1 MRQQGRLRQFA
12 HGVSLPFHIARALL
26 ADSAARSRY
35 LRVGMMQTMVALALA
50 LTCMGSA
57 KKAASAVDDRRD
69 AAVEAEVSRVIQ
81 AAAHSLA
88 EDKAK
93 DVDPE
98 VMERLRER
106 RRRRIA
112 RERAKQEAAAGR
124 LAGDETSAPV
134 DGDESSGEQAEPAP
148 GDEEAASEREQGSGT
163 SAPTHFVKKP
173 GSTPPAGTSETA
185 SEEEPAKRGDEPRAS
200 ERQDRASRKRATAQ
214 PTKTTDERPAA
225 EAPAQTAE
233 KHAAATRPTEP
244 TGDLSTSEKRT
255 VATKPA
261 EPTSDRATSE
271 KHAAATRPAEPTGE
285 HSVSQNAAREAQ
297 APASTRLAETAIP
310 GTPPTGS
317 DAIDDAIEA
326 PESTE
331 AVLDDVDSLPPDVR
345 ESLKAASAAMKQ
357 ALDAEAARDKTLE
370 HRVRDVEAAA
380 SGQSDGGPSF
390 AGALGALIADAIA
403 TEVKQSAAGEQAD
416 GGVAGV
422 PSSSKP
428 RKKVQPPPPEPEP
441 EPEEEDALPFLSF
454 KGFSLIGLP
463 FWIALFAAMQLA
475 QWVIIALSRD
485 YHDVISRDASLLTRI
500 EPEDEAFT
508 PHVRL
513 NVQWLRK
520 KVQRRVRAMILF
532 AVGVPATVFIV
543 SPLFCTGLSSPLIT
557 VITSLWGAWW
567 LMVFT
572 AAKSCRAW
580 DEVEGRRPP
589 WFLRAWTV
597 LTTRVPGLRWG
608 MLQRYGAMWTRRT
621 SEVYAPVASVERHP
635 WAYAG
640 LSLVRFVGSFAPLK
654 FFVRPLIPVASA
666 HILQH
671 ERARRLPP
679 ASTGQDHPAKDS

>member
-12 HGVSLPFHIARALL
+12 HGMSLPFHIARALL

-35 LRVGMMQTMVALALA
+35 LRVGMMQTLVALALS

-57 KKAASAVDDRRD
+57 KKAANAVDERRD

-81 AAAHSLA
+81 AAAHAMA

-112 RERAKQEAAAGR
+112 ARERAKQEAAAGPQ
-124 LAGDETSAPV
+124 AGDEASAPRGTAGGTAGTAV
-134 DGDESSGEQAEPAP
+134 AGTEAAEQGDGEESEEEQATAP
-148 GDEEAASEREQGSGT
+148 GDEEGAAEQEQASGT
-163 SAPTHFVKKP
+163 PAPTHFAKKP

-185 SEEEPAKRGDEPRAS
+185 SAEQSAKAGDQTRTS
-200 ERQDRASRKRATAQ
+200 ERQEPGSESKAKTSEKLAAAAQRAERRDARTASENPGQTPEKLAAATQ
-214 PTKTTDERPAA
+214 PSEPTDERSASEDEAA
-225 EAPAQTAE
+225 
-233 KHAAATRPTEP
+233 
-244 TGDLSTSEKRT
+244 D
-255 VATKPA
+255 
-261 EPTSDRATSE
+261 
-271 KHAAATRPAEPTGE
+271 
-285 HSVSQNAAREAQ
+285 AQ
-297 APASTRLAETAIP
+297 APAATRRAETAIP
-310 GTPPTGS
+310 GKPPTGS
-317 DAIDDAIEA
+317 DAIEDDTLKA

-357 ALDAEAARDKTLE
+357 AVEAEAARDKALE
-370 HRVRDVEAAA
+370 QRVRDVEAAA
-380 SGQSDGGPSF
+380 SGQSDGGPSL
-390 AGALGALIADAIA
+390 ASALGALIADAVT
-403 TEVKQSAAGEQAD
+403 TELKQSAAEEQAD
-416 GGVAGV
+416 GGIAGA

-428 RKKVQPPPPEPEP
+428 QEKVEPPPQ
-441 EPEEEDALPFLSF
+441 EEEDALPFLSY
-454 KGFSLIGLP
+454 KGFSLLSLP

-520 KVQRRVRAMILF
+520 KVQRRVRAMLLF
-532 AVGVPATVFIV
+532 AVGVPAAVFVV
-543 SPLFCTGLSSPLIT
+543 SPLFCTGLSGPLIT
-557 VITSLWGAWW
+557 AITSLWGMWW

-589 WFLRAWTV
+589 WFLRAWTT

-608 MLQRYGAMWTRRT
+608 ILQRYGAMWTQRT

-671 ERARRLPP
+671 ERTRRLTHTSPD
-679 ASTGQDHPAKDS
+679 QDHPAKDS

>member
-1 MRQQGRLRQFA
+1 MGQQGRLRQFA
-12 HGVSLPFHIARALL
+12 HGMSLPFHIARALL

-57 KKAASAVDDRRD
+57 KKAANAVDERRD

-81 AAAHSLA
+81 AAAHAMA

-112 RERAKQEAAAGR
+112 AREREKQEASAGPQ
-124 LAGDETSAPV
+124 AGEETSVARGTAV
-134 DGDESSGEQAEPAP
+134 AEAEAAEQGDGDEPTEAQAAP
-148 GDEEAASEREQGSGT
+148 GDEEEAAGQEQASGT
-163 SAPTHFVKKP
+163 VAPTHVAKKP
-173 GSTPPAGTSETA
+173 GSTSSAGTTEA
-185 SEEEPAKRGDEPRAS
+185 DSEEQS
-200 ERQDRASRKRATAQ
+200 
-214 PTKTTDERPAA
+214 
-225 EAPAQTAE
+225 
-233 KHAAATRPTEP
+233 
-244 TGDLSTSEKRT
+244 
-255 VATKPA
+255 
-261 EPTSDRATSE
+261 
-271 KHAAATRPAEPTGE
+271 
-285 HSVSQNAAREAQ
+285 ARDSQ
-297 APASTRLAETAIP
+297 APAGARLAETAIP

-317 DAIDDAIEA
+317 GAIADDPQKA

-357 ALDAEAARDKTLE
+357 AMEAEAARDKALE
-370 HRVRDVEAAA
+370 QRARDVEAAA
-380 SGQSDGGPSF
+380 SGQGDGGPSL
-390 AGALGALIADAIA
+390 ASALGALIAEAIT
-403 TEVKQSAAGEQAD
+403 TEVQQGGAEEQAE
-416 GGVAGV
+416 GGVAGA

-428 RKKVQPPPPEPEP
+428 QEKVEPSPP
-441 EPEEEDALPFLSF
+441 EEDALPFLSY
-454 KGFSLIGLP
+454 KGFSLLSLP

-520 KVQRRVRAMILF
+520 KVQRRVRAMLLF
-532 AVGVPATVFIV
+532 AVGVPAAVFV
-543 SPLFCTGLSSPLIT
+543 ASPLFCTGLSGPLLT
-557 VITSLWGAWW
+557 AITSLWGMWW

-580 DEVEGRRPP
+580 DEVAGQRPP
-589 WFLRAWTV
+589 WFLRAWTT

-608 MLQRYGAMWTRRT
+608 ILQRYGAMWTQRT

-671 ERARRLPP
+671 ERTRRLAATSPD
-679 ASTGQDHPAKDS
+679 QDHPAKDS

>member
-1 MRQQGRLRQFA
+1 MGQQGRLRQFA
-12 HGVSLPFHIARALL
+12 HGMSLPFHIARALL

-57 KKAASAVDDRRD
+57 KKAANAVDERRD

-81 AAAHSLA
+81 AAAHAMA

-112 RERAKQEAAAGR
+112 AREREKQEASAGPQ
-124 LAGDETSAPV
+124 AGEETSVARGTAV
-134 DGDESSGEQAEPAP
+134 AEAEAAEQGDGDEPAEAQAAP
-148 GDEEAASEREQGSGT
+148 GDEEAAAEQEQGSGT
-163 SAPTHFVKKP
+163 VAPTHFAKKP
-173 GSTPPAGTSETA
+173 GSMSSAGTTETA
-185 SEEEPAKRGDEPRAS
+185 SAEKSAKPGDETRGG
-200 ERQDRASRKRATAQ
+200 ERQ
-214 PTKTTDERPAA
+214 
-225 EAPAQTAE
+225 APA
-233 KHAAATRPTEP
+233 
-244 TGDLSTSEKRT
+244 
-255 VATKPA
+255 
-261 EPTSDRATSE
+261 SE
-271 KHAAATRPAEPTGE
+271 KHAAPQATKPDEPPASENKARPSEKLAAAAEPADERPASEN
-285 HSVSQNAAREAQ
+285 SARDSQ
-297 APASTRLAETAIP
+297 APAGAGLAETAIP
-310 GTPPTGS
+310 GARPMGS
-317 DAIDDAIEA
+317 GAIADDTLKA
-326 PESTE
+326 PASTE

-345 ESLKAASAAMKQ
+345 ESLKAASAAMQQ
-357 ALDAEAARDKTLE
+357 ALEAEAARDKALE
-370 HRVRDVEAAA
+370 QRVRDVEAAA
-380 SGQSDGGPSF
+380 SGQGDGGPSL
-390 AGALGALIADAIA
+390 ASALGALIAEAIT
-403 TEVKQSAAGEQAD
+403 TEVQQGGAEAPSD
-416 GGVAGV
+416 GGVAGA
-422 PSSSKP
+422 PSSSEP
-428 RKKVQPPPPEPEP
+428 RKKVHPPPP
-441 EPEEEDALPFLSF
+441 EEDALPFLSY
-454 KGFSLIGLP
+454 KGFSLLSLP

-520 KVQRRVRAMILF
+520 KVQRRVRAMLLF
-532 AVGVPATVFIV
+532 AVGVPAAVFV
-543 SPLFCTGLSSPLIT
+543 ASPLFCTGLSGPLLT
-557 VITSLWGAWW
+557 AITSLWGMWW

-580 DEVEGRRPP
+580 DEVEGQRPP
-589 WFLRAWTV
+589 WFLRAWTT

-608 MLQRYGAMWTRRT
+608 ILQRYGAMWTQRT

-679 ASTGQDHPAKDS
+679 SSPDQDHPAKDS

>member
-1 MRQQGRLRQFA
+1 MGQQGRLRQFA
-12 HGVSLPFHIARALL
+12 HGMSLPFHIARALL

-35 LRVGMMQTMVALALA
+35 LRVGMMQTLVALALS

-57 KKAASAVDDRRD
+57 KKAANAVDERRD

-81 AAAHSLA
+81 AAAHAMA

-93 DVDPE
+93 DFDPE

-112 RERAKQEAAAGR
+112 ARERAKQEAAAGTQAR
-124 LAGDETSAPV
+124 DEASAARGTTV
-134 DGDESSGEQAEPAP
+134 AEVEAAEQGDGDEPAEAQAAP
-148 GDEEAASEREQGSGT
+148 GDEEAAAEQEQGSGT
-163 SAPTHFVKKP
+163 VAPTHFAKKP
-173 GSTPPAGTSETA
+173 GSMSSAGTTETA
-185 SEEEPAKRGDEPRAS
+185 SAEKSAKPGDEARVA
-200 ERQDRASRKRATAQ
+200 ERQ
-214 PTKTTDERPAA
+214 
-225 EAPAQTAE
+225 APA
-233 KHAAATRPTEP
+233 
-244 TGDLSTSEKRT
+244 
-255 VATKPA
+255 
-261 EPTSDRATSE
+261 SE
-271 KHAAATRPAEPTGE
+271 KHAAPQATKTDEPPVSENKARPPEKLAATAEPADERPASANKARPPEKLAATAEPADE
-285 HSVSQNAAREAQ
+285 R
-297 APASTRLAETAIP
+297 PASENSARDSQALAGAGLAETAIP
-310 GTPPTGS
+310 GARPMGS
-317 DAIDDAIEA
+317 GAITDDTLKA

-331 AVLDDVDSLPPDVR
+331 AMLDDVDSLPPDVR

-357 ALDAEAARDKTLE
+357 ALEAEAARDKALE
-370 HRVRDVEAAA
+370 QRVRDVEAAA
-380 SGQSDGGPSF
+380 SGQGDGGPSL
-390 AGALGALIADAIA
+390 ASALGALIAEALT
-403 TEVKQSAAGEQAD
+403 TEVQQGGAEAPSD
-416 GGVAGV
+416 GGVAGA
-422 PSSSKP
+422 PASSEP
-428 RKKVQPPPPEPEP
+428 RKKVHPPPP
-441 EPEEEDALPFLSF
+441 EEDALPFLSY
-454 KGFSLIGLP
+454 KGFSLLSLP

-520 KVQRRVRAMILF
+520 KVQRRVRAMLLF
-532 AVGVPATVFIV
+532 AVGVPAAVFV
-543 SPLFCTGLSSPLIT
+543 ASPLFCTGLSGPLLT
-557 VITSLWGAWW
+557 AITSLWGMWW

-580 DEVEGRRPP
+580 DEVAGQRPP
-589 WFLRAWTV
+589 WFLRAWTT

-608 MLQRYGAMWTRRT
+608 ILQRYGAMWTQRT

-671 ERARRLPP
+671 ERTRRLTATSPD
-679 ASTGQDHPAKDS
+679 QDHPAKDS

>member
-1 MRQQGRLRQFA
+1 M
-12 HGVSLPFHIARALL
+12 SLPFHIARALL

-57 KKAASAVDDRRD
+57 KKAANAVDERRD
-69 AAVEAEVSRVIQ
+69 AAVEAEVSKVFQ
-81 AAAHSLA
+81 AAAQALTA
-88 EDKAK
+88 DKAK
-93 DVDPE
+93 ERDSE
-98 VMERLRER
+98 RMERRRER
-106 RRRRIA
+106 RRWRG
-112 RERAKQEAAAGR
+112 AKELPEQEATSKTQ
-124 LAGDETSAPV
+124 AGDETSAPRGAAGAIAGTAADTENAEPV
-134 DGDESSGEQAEPAP
+134 DGDESSDEQAVAEP
-148 GDEEAASEREQGSGT
+148 GDEEESSEQEQTSGT
-163 SAPTHFVKKP
+163 PAPTPFAKKP
-173 GSTPPAGTSETA
+173 TPTPSAGTSETV
-185 SEEEPAKRGDEPRAS
+185 SPEQPAKTGDETPAPKRQAQAS
-200 ERQDRASRKRATAQ
+200 
-214 PTKTTDERPAA
+214 
-225 EAPAQTAE
+225 E
-233 KHAAATRPTEP
+233 KHAATTKTTAPT
-244 TGDLSTSEKRT
+244 D
-255 VATKPA
+255 
-261 EPTSDRATSE
+261 DRATSE
-271 KHAAATRPAEPTGE
+271 KHAEAPRP
-285 HSVSQNAAREAQ
+285 
-297 APASTRLAETAIP
+297 AETAIP
-310 GTPPTGS
+310 GTPTKEPNTTEDGTPK
-317 DAIDDAIEA
+317 A

-357 ALDAEAARDKTLE
+357 ALAAEAARDKAFE
-370 HRVRDVEAAA
+370 QRVRDVEAAA

-390 AGALGALIADAIA
+390 SNALGALIADAIA
-403 TEVKQSAAGEQAD
+403 TETKKGSAREQTGGDAAGEPPA
-416 GGVAGV
+416 
-422 PSSSKP
+422 SKP
-428 RKKVQPPPPEPEP
+428 RKKVEPP
-441 EPEEEDALPFLSF
+441 EEDALPFLSF

-520 KVQRRVRAMILF
+520 KVQRRVRAMLLF
-532 AVGVPATVFIV
+532 AVGVPAAVFIV

-557 VITSLWGAWW
+557 VITSLWGVWW

-572 AAKSCRAW
+572 AAKSCHAW
-580 DEVEGRRPP
+580 DTVEGQRPP

-597 LTTRVPGLRWG
+597 LTTKVPGLRWG
-608 MLQRYGAMWTRRT
+608 ILQRYGAMWTRRT

-679 ASTGQDHPAKDS
+679 TSTGPDHPAKDT